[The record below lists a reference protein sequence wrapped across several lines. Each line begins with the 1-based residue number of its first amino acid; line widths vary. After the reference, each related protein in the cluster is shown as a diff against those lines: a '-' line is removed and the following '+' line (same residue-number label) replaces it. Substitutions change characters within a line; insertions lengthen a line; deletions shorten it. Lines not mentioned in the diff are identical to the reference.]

1 MSLSEKEEKKF
12 IKTLREKGIGVSRT
26 EDKLAEE
33 LRKRSLPYQRQ
44 VKFGAYR
51 VDFFIPDSI
60 IIDIQ
65 GPHHESFPQSGRDIK
80 RLDYLRSRGFRVY
93 VFYSSEVYQSPGK
106 YARLI
111 AVEFAK
117 LNEEKEN
124 RHESLPSE

>member
-12 IKTLREKGIGVSRT
+12 IETLRKKGIGVSKT
-26 EDKLAEE
+26 EDKLALEM
-33 LRKRSLPYQRQ
+33 RKRNLPYQRQ
-44 VKFGAYR
+44 VRFGAYR

-80 RLDYLRSRGFRVY
+80 RLDYLRNKGFRIY
-93 VFYSSEVYQSPGK
+93 VFSSSEVYQSPGK

-111 AVEFAK
+111 AVEFDK
-117 LNEEKEN
+117 LKDEKADK
-124 RHESLPSE
+124 HGSLPSE